1 MNSPTAPDTSART
14 PSVRRTWA
22 APVVVNL
29 ALGIVAVIPVWALV
43 LFAVNYPLA
52 GLGITHRE
60 PTENDGMLPW
70 LLVLVPVWAAFLGLW
85 IPVNLAM
92 RRKRDAAK
100 RRYWTASSLLVLLPT
115 VALMFFIGNK

>member
-1 MNSPTAPDTSART
+1 MNSPTAPETSART
-14 PSVRRTWA
+14 PSAGRTWA
-22 APVVVNL
+22 VPVLVNL
-29 ALGIVAVIPVWALV
+29 VLGAVAVIPVWGLV

-70 LLVLVPVWAAFLGLW
+70 LLVLVPMWAAFLGLW

-92 RRKRDAAK
+92 RRKRDAVK
-100 RRYWTASSLLVLLPT
+100 RRYWTASSLLVLLPA
-115 VALMFFIGNK
+115 VALMFFVENK